1 MANLKKEVLALRA
14 RRAFLETAALDG
26 VDDTDDDSD
35 CVSTSK
41 QSRNSEQTLFNAIDS
56 EKRLYKAAFD
66 KLRDLK
72 SEIENL
78 QLRLERGRRAMG
90 DAFGLFWGCSS
101 GGDVARESTGT
112 GDGCVSCTRD
122 STGDGSVSCTRDSTG
137 DGTLTSPDIPRN
149 YSPFPKSVLC
159 TRDSTGDGTLTSPDI
174 PRNYSPFPKKE
185 ISESEKENAQAAKA
199 FAPTGNKQA
208 DADIAAFY
216 AARSRLLRRGNS
228 RGSK

>member
-149 YSPFPKSVLC
+149 C
-159 TRDSTGDGTLTSPDI
+159 
-174 PRNYSPFPKKE
+174 SPFPKKE

>member
-26 VDDTDDDSD
+26 VDDTDDHSD

-137 DGTLTSPDIPRN
+137 DGTLTSQDI
-149 YSPFPKSVLC
+149 L
-159 TRDSTGDGTLTSPDI
+159 
-174 PRNYSPFPKKE
+174 RNYSPFPKKE